1 MNHALSMLPRA
12 DDPQFLGRAPLPE
25 VRVLLQSATLTAD
38 PAKAEAL
45 LRECLILD
53 PYCLDTYLGFCRLF
67 IREERAAEAENAA
80 LAALCMAA
88 HAAGLESDWRLQQR
102 QNYQWSRP
110 DAAER
115 YYLVALEVLGA
126 VRLMQGNRTEHQAI
140 IQKLSELGVTVKAR
154 RALAAG
160 TVTPIRALLAG
171 AQTSLQAPLL
181 GT

>member
-1 MNHALSMLPRA
+1 MNHALSMLPRT
-12 DDPQFLGRAPLPE
+12 DDPQFLGREPLPE
-25 VRVLLQSATLTAD
+25 VRVLLQAASLTAY

-67 IREERAAEAENAA
+67 IREERVAEAENAA

-115 YYLVALEVLGA
+115 YYLMALEVLGA
-126 VRLMQGNRTEHQAI
+126 VRLMQGNRAEHQAI
-140 IQKLSELGVTVKAR
+140 IQKLAELGATVSAR
-154 RALAAG
+154 RSLPARTTQNTTLVAPAQSG
-160 TVTPIRALLAG
+160 MQVAPVG
-171 AQTSLQAPLL
+171 A
-181 GT
+181 